1 MHLSSLFSLF
11 AVAVTVTM
19 AQSQNQTTTG
29 PQIFPAGVESCDNG
43 GYVNPPFDLCLMRT
57 GPVCQR
63 VKADVF
69 LSLSVHIEVM
79 WRAAVTTVSKHSVE
93 IWSLNSLANVWR

>member
-11 AVAVTVTM
+11 AAAVAVTM

-43 GYVNPPFDLCLMRT
+43 GS
-57 GPVCQR
+57 R
-63 VKADVF
+63 VPTHEADI
-69 LSLSVHIEVM
+69 SLFI
-79 WRAAVTTVSKHSVE
+79 
-93 IWSLNSLANVWR
+93 IWERRGVPL